1 MGLRRFFR
9 RRFWDEERARELEAY
24 LEHETDENLAR
35 GMSAEEARYAARRKL
50 GNPVRIREEIHL
62 MNSAGIL
69 ETLWQDVRY
78 GLRQLAGDRGFTTVA
93 VLTLGLGI
101 GSVTVMY
108 SVIHNVLLDP
118 FPYAHSNRMVDVMVR
133 DMDQPDSVFRGG
145 LIPDEFLDFQEQS
158 RAFEAVIGTNT
169 EGMVLRTPER
179 SEPVSVAWGT
189 PGMFAFLGVG
199 PLLGRTFG
207 ETDGQPGAPPVAV
220 LSHEAWQRLFG
231 GDASVVGRTIVL
243 NEAPY
248 SVIGV
253 MPPRFTWHVAD
264 AWVPKPIERG
274 AAPSSSSQRWFQ
286 AHLRPGASEEQAE
299 AELQVIAERRAREHP
314 QDYPKRFR
322 IDVITVIDWVVG
334 RFRGVL
340 YTLFGAVGLLLL
352 IACVNVANMLLARAS
367 VREREIT
374 IRAALG
380 ASRARIVR
388 QLLVES
394 ALLALAGGVAGCAIA
409 WGLLQALLQFLPRQ
423 GVAYE
428 VEISLDRPV
437 LLFSLGVSALASLVF
452 GLMPALHGSRRD
464 LVGGLKQ
471 GGRGI
476 AAGFRQRGLRGGLV
490 IGEVALS
497 LVLLIAAS
505 LLVRSFVQMTRVD
518 LGMDATGVLR
528 FVVLFASNDPRTPA
542 QQQQAVSRALER
554 VAALPGVV
562 AAAEATGLPT
572 DGFRSE
578 IEVPGHPSAERR
590 RMRYQLCS
598 QGYLRTFGVRL
609 ARGRD
614 FTEDDV
620 AGARRVALVNE
631 TLAATHFPGEDPIGR
646 TIVVAGLRTV
656 SDPVAEP
663 VFEIVGVTRDAR
675 NGGLRGDPEPAAFLP
690 STTSGFGRRLIA
702 AKMAA
707 DPRLSIEPVRRAVWS
722 LDPGLAL
729 SQAQVLDEVL
739 RERYYAQPRFS
750 LIVLATFAAVG
761 LLLVAVGVYGV
772 MAYTVARQRQE
783 IAVRMA
789 LGAGRGAVHALV
801 LGTGGRLLATG
812 IALGLLLGLAAS
824 RLIASQLWGTSPYD
838 PLALGLAVAVILAIG
853 LLACYVPAARAVRID
868 PVAALRLD

>member
-1 MGLRRFFR
+1 VGLGRLFR
-9 RRFWDEERARELEAY
+9 RRFWDEERARELEAH
-24 LEHETDENLAR
+24 LEHEMDDNIAR
-35 GMSAEEARYAARRKL
+35 GMSPEEARYAARRKL
-50 GNPVRIREEIHL
+50 GNPARIREEIHL
-62 MNSAGIL
+62 INSAGIL

-78 GLRQLAGDRGFTTVA
+78 GLRQLAGDRGFTSVA

-118 FPYAHSNRMVDVMVR
+118 FPYAASSRMVDVMVR

-145 LIPDEFLDFQEQS
+145 LLPDEFLDFQEQS

-169 EGMVLRTPER
+169 EAMVLRTPER
-179 SEPVSVAWGT
+179 AEPVSIALGT
-189 PGMFAFLGVG
+189 PNMFAFLGTA

-243 NEAPY
+243 NDAPY

-264 AWVPKPIERG
+264 AWVPKTLERG
-274 AAPSSSSQRWFQ
+274 ATGAAPDQRWFQ
-286 AHLRPGASEEQAE
+286 AHLRPGIGEEQAE

-340 YTLFGAVGLLLL
+340 YSLFGAVGLLML

-394 ALLALAGGVAGCAIA
+394 ALLALAGGAAGCAIA

-437 LLFSLGVSALASLVF
+437 LLFSLAVSALASLVF

-505 LLVRSFVQMTRVD
+505 LLIRSFVQMTRVD

-554 VAALPGVV
+554 VIALPGVV

-572 DGFRSE
+572 DGFRSD
-578 IEVPGHPSAERR
+578 IEVPGRPSAERR

-614 FTEDDV
+614 FTEDDI
-620 AGARRVALVNE
+620 AGARRVAIVNE

-663 VFEIVGVTRDAR
+663 LFEIVGVTRDAR

-690 STTSGFGRRLIA
+690 STTSGFGRRQIA

-729 SQAQVLDEVL
+729 SPAQLLDEVL

-750 LIVLATFAAVG
+750 LIVLVTFAAIG

-789 LGAGRGAVHALV
+789 LGAGRGAIHALV
-801 LGTGGRLLATG
+801 LRTGGRLLAAG
-812 IALGLLLGLAAS
+812 VAIGLVLGLAS
-824 RLIASQLWGTSPYD
+824 GRLIASQLWSTSPSD
-838 PLALGLAVAVILAIG
+838 PLSLLVAIAVVFAIG
-853 LLACYVPAARAVRID
+853 LVACYVPAARAVRID

>member
-1 MGLRRFFR
+1 MGLSRFFR
-9 RRFWDEERARELEAY
+9 RRFWDEERARELEAH
-24 LEHETDENLAR
+24 LEHEMDENIAR
-35 GMSAEEARYAARRKL
+35 GMSPEEARYAARRKL
-50 GNPVRIREEIHL
+50 GNPARIREEIHL
-62 MNSAGIL
+62 INSAGIL

-118 FPYAHSNRMVDVMVR
+118 FPYARSSRMVDVMVR

-145 LIPDEFLDFQEQS
+145 LHPDEFLDFQEQS
-158 RAFEAVIGTNT
+158 RSFDAVIGTNT

-179 SEPVSVAWGT
+179 AEPVSVAWST
-189 PGMFAFLGVG
+189 PNMFAFLGVG

-207 ETDGQPGAPPVAV
+207 EADGRPNAPPVAV

-243 NEAPY
+243 NDAPY

-264 AWVPKPIERG
+264 AWVPKTIERG
-274 AAPSSSSQRWFQ
+274 AALAPSTQRWFQ
-286 AHLRPGASEEQAE
+286 AHLRPGIGEGQAE
-299 AELQVIAERRAREHP
+299 AELQVIAERRARDNP

-340 YTLFGAVGLLLL
+340 YSLFGAVGLLML

-380 ASRARIVR
+380 ASRGRIVR

-409 WGLLQALLQFLPRQ
+409 WGLLRALLQFLPRQ

-437 LLFSLGVSALASLVF
+437 LLFSLAVVALASLVF
-452 GLMPALHGSRRD
+452 GLLPALHGARRD

-476 AAGFRQRGLRGGLV
+476 AAGFRHRGLRGGLV

-505 LLVRSFVQMTRVD
+505 LLIRSFVNMTRVD
-518 LGMDATGVLR
+518 LGMDAAGVVR
-528 FVVLFASNDPRTPA
+528 FVVLFASNDSRTPA

-572 DGFRSE
+572 DGFRSD
-578 IEVPGHPSAERR
+578 IEVPGRPGTERR
-590 RMRYQLCS
+590 RLRYQLCS

-609 ARGRD
+609 VGGRD
-614 FTEDDV
+614 FTEDDI
-620 AGARRVALVNE
+620 AGARRVAIVNE
-631 TLAATHFPGEDPIGR
+631 TLAATHFPAEDPIGR
-646 TIVVAGLRTV
+646 TIVVPGLRTV
-656 SDPVAEP
+656 PDPVAEP
-663 VFEIVGVTRDAR
+663 VFEIVGVARDAR
-675 NGGLRGDPEPAAFLP
+675 NGGLRSDPEPAAFLP
-690 STTSGFGRRLIA
+690 STTSGFGRRQIA
-702 AKMAA
+702 ARMAA
-707 DPRLSIEPVRRAVWS
+707 DPRLSIETVRRAVWS

-729 SQAQVLDEVL
+729 SQAQVLDEAL

-750 LIVLATFAAVG
+750 LIVLVAFAAIG

-789 LGAGRGAVHALV
+789 LGASRGAVHGLV
-801 LGTGGRLLATG
+801 LATGGRLLAAGT
-812 IALGLLLGLAAS
+812 ALGLLLGLAAG
-824 RLIASQLWGTSPYD
+824 RLIASQLWNTSPND
-838 PLALGLAVAVILAIG
+838 PLALLAAVGVILAIG
-853 LLACYVPAARAVRID
+853 LIACYVPASRAVRID